1 MITVYACAKI
11 NLTLEVTG
19 RRGDGYHEIAT
30 VLQEIDLKDTLTF
43 KAHRGLI
50 LDCDIPDLE
59 PSQNL
64 AFKAAELLRKEA
76 GLRKGAAIHIKKRI
90 PPAAGL
96 GGGSSDGV
104 ATLKALNELWGLK
117 LPASRLLELAS
128 KLGSDTAFFVH
139 GGTALGEG
147 RGEAITPLPPL
158 PKSWV
163 VLFKPPVAVPQD
175 KTKSLYA
182 ALRPSHFSNGQ
193 HTRKA
198 IEMLDR
204 QGDVSSLPWFN
215 VFEQVADEV
224 YAGLGRWRRRFLDLG
239 AGNVHLAGSGPT
251 LFTISRDK
259 AKLDRVYRSLVAE
272 GLETYLVQ
280 TVVRH
285 E

>member
-30 VLQEIDLKDTLTF
+30 VLQEVDLKDTLTF
-43 KAHRGLI
+43 EAHRGLI

-64 AFKAAELLRKEA
+64 AFKAAELLRQEA
-76 GLRKGAAIHIKKRI
+76 GSRKGAAIRIKKRI

-158 PKSWV
+158 SKSWV
-163 VLFKPPVAVPQD
+163 VLFRPPVAVPQD

-204 QGDVSSLPWFN
+204 QGDVSTLPLFN
-215 VFEQVADEV
+215 VFEQVAEDV
-224 YAGLGRWRRRFLDLG
+224 YVGLGRWRRRFLDLG
-239 AGNVHLAGSGPT
+239 AGNVHLAGSGPS
-251 LFTISRDK
+251 LFTVSRDK

-272 GLETYLVQ
+272 GLEAYLVQ